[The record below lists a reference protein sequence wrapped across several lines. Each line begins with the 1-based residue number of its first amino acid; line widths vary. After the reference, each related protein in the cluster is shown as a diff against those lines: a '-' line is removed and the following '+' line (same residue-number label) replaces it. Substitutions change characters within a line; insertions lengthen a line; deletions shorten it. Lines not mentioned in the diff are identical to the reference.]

1 MPSNFCV
8 HRASILYVDRAVAM
22 LGADSVCI
30 CLIAIPA
37 FPVQL
42 RLLNRVLSHFAVCT
56 SQCLPSLQVLPLV
69 SFICFLMCHI
79 VSSVS

>member
-30 CLIAIPA
+30 CHTSI
-37 FPVQL
+37 
-42 RLLNRVLSHFAVCT
+42 SSAVEIT
-56 SQCLPSLQVLPLV
+56 E
-69 SFICFLMCHI
+69 
-79 VSSVS
+79 